1 MALDEW
7 LAIDGVSRDEVSEEH
22 RDVEGIAIRRDALVL
37 CEKRHVTVVPW
48 TSVLSVV
55 RVEDRVYALC
65 PRRPPAPPWIELDAS
80 HAGALGESLDSLTK
94 NLEAR
99 SARRGYREAG
109 PTRSLLSPKELFDRL
124 IAKDPVPGTVEV
136 PVGYGPGGRTR
147 LGTRIGQTIAGLGMG
162 AFGGA
167 YAGAILQ
174 AIFVTHPAIAF
185 FAGVATSSA
194 AGGAGML
201 YLVRDK
207 KGQGRVLALAPDGV
221 VIGLPRGVR
230 AYGWK
235 AIGGF
240 RGEERVLSDG
250 SGRSFPHLV
259 VTAHDGREIGAV
271 HEAWFDRPLALIV
284 AVAEAYRSR
293 FSKQ

>member
-7 LAIDGVSRDEVSEEH
+7 LAIDGVPRDEAPEEH
-22 RDVEGIAIRRDALVL
+22 RDAEGIAVRSDALVSV
-37 CEKRHVTVVPW
+37 ERGRITVVPW

-65 PRRPPAPPWIELDAS
+65 PRRPPAPPWIEMKAS
-80 HAGALGESLDSLTK
+80 HAEAIGETLDSLRD
-94 NLEAR
+94 NLAAR
-99 SARRGYREAG
+99 ASRRGYREAG

-147 LGTRIGQTIAGLGMG
+147 LTTRIGQTIAGMGMG
-162 AFGGA
+162 ALGGV

-174 AIFVTHPAIAF
+174 AIFVAQPAVAF
-185 FAGVATSSA
+185 IVGMASTTT

-201 YLVRDK
+201 YLARDK
-207 KGQGRVLALAPDGV
+207 KGQGRVLALAPDGM
-221 VIGLPRGVR
+221 VIGLPQGVR
-230 AYGWK
+230 AYGWQ

-240 RGEERVLSDG
+240 RGEERVLPDG

-259 VTAHDGREIGAV
+259 VQGSDEREIGAI
-271 HEAWFDRPLALIV
+271 HEAWFDRPLDLIV
-284 AVAEAYRSR
+284 AVAEAYRAR
-293 FSKQ
+293 FSKA